1 MKTREIRSFEE
12 VDISELRQ
20 PIICV
25 YRYPEDYRNKCVAR
39 IFDGVRP
46 TNIVITRNT
55 VEQIREDIKKCFPA
69 MLPFARCK
77 EDCKSIVESWI

>member
-55 VEQIREDIKKCFPA
+55 VEQIREDIKKMFSGYA
-69 MLPFARCK
+69 AVCK
-77 EDCKSIVESWI
+77 VQRRLQKHC